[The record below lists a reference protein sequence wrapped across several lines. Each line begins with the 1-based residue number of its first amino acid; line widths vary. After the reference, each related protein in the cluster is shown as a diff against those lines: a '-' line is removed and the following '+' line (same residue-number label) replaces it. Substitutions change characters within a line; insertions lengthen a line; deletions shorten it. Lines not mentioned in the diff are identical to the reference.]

1 MSQMM
6 AIQARKP
13 AQSTPVSVGPVL
25 QRKCDKCRKK
35 KPLQRAAAGPGPES
49 VPPIVHEVLR
59 SPGQPLDRE
68 TRAFM
73 EPRLG
78 HDFSQVRV
86 HADSKAVESARAVNA
101 LAYAVGKDIVF
112 AERQHVPTSID
123 GRKLLAHE
131 LTHVVQQGS
140 AENRLSKLTV
150 GSAKDQYEQEA
161 DRIASSVTEG
171 KPQSPSLRSE
181 STLRRRIGDGHDL
194 SARRFSG
201 NITLEAVFDG
211 DRLLQRG
218 DSGTAVRLIQESL
231 VAQGY
236 TLPKFG
242 VDGKFGTETEAVV
255 RQFQID
261 TGAVKLDGI
270 IGPETMQLLDMHDT
284 GTTKA
289 TGPRA
294 TAPPAGAPA
303 APPSTGVA
311 FSEEAGEQ
319 FAGYDASV
327 APNFLVVPTNGRR
340 RARTVINP
348 AGARPAFSS
357 LDPAIATVDVTAN
370 GIAVTGGAG
379 GTTEIQ
385 AQEGGAILDRLR
397 VSVKDRLDRSVAF
410 HFVSD
415 SAVGPGLPHHSNGAP
430 SANEMRSL
438 LNRVWER
445 QANVRFTGGAAHN
458 VVAPGDLGPTVDSD
472 GSGGGE
478 MGIVTAL
485 GTGADYNVFRV
496 WDFTSPACGHC
507 NGGLTNG
514 NNTLIADAA
523 CADGLGLA
531 HEAGHFLGV
540 GHANGFIMATCGGRV
555 DRRVSKAMADV
566 VNP

>member
-1 MSQMM
+1 M
-6 AIQARKP
+6 AVQARKP
-13 AQSTPVSVGPVL
+13 AQNTPASSGGVL

-35 KPLQRAAAGPGPES
+35 KPTLQRAAAGPTPKT
-49 VPPIVHEVLR
+49 VPSIVHEVLR
-59 SPGQPLDRE
+59 SPGTQLDAG
-68 TRAFM
+68 TRKLM
-73 EPRLG
+73 EPRFG

-86 HADSKAVESARAVNA
+86 HTDAKAADSAQAVNA
-101 LAYAVGKDIVF
+101 LAYTVGRDVVF
-112 AERQHVPTSID
+112 AQGQHMPASSD

-131 LTHVVQQGS
+131 LTHVVQQDRAG
-140 AENRLSKLTV
+140 NRLSRLTV
-150 GSAKDQYEQEA
+150 SSANDQYEQEA
-161 DRIASSVTEG
+161 DNIASLYAQEKSLA
-171 KPQSPSLRSE
+171 PSLRSE
-181 STLRRRIGDGHDL
+181 FTLHRRIGDGHDL

-201 NITLEAVFDG
+201 NLILEAVFDG
-211 DRLLQRG
+211 ERSLQRG
-218 DSGTAVRLIQESL
+218 ASGTSVRLIQESL
-231 VAQGY
+231 VAQGHA
-236 TLPKFG
+236 LPRFG
-242 VDGKFGTETEAVV
+242 ADGKFGPETEAAV

-261 TGAVKLDGI
+261 AGAVKRDGI
-270 IGPETMQLLDMHDT
+270 IGPETMQLLDMHDSGAT
-284 GTTKA
+284 RA

-294 TAPPAGAPA
+294 AAPPTGAPA

-327 APNFLVVPTNGRR
+327 ATNFLVVPTNGRR

-357 LDPAIATVDVTAN
+357 LNPAIATVDVTAN
-370 GIAVTGGAG
+370 GIAVTGVAR

-385 AQEGGAILDRLR
+385 AQESGAILDRLR

-430 SANEMRSL
+430 SADEMRSL

-472 GSGGGE
+472 GLGGGE
-478 MGIVTAL
+478 MGTVTAL

-496 WDFTSPACGHC
+496 GDFTSPVCGHC
-507 NGGLTNG
+507 NGGITNG
-514 NNTLIADAA
+514 NNTLVADAA